1 MRTRRLLA
9 AAASA
14 GMAAALTA
22 GVAAC
27 GGSSAPTAQSGQSST
42 TAIAFNDATCGGTW
56 HASPGWHTFEIENQA
71 EYGAEVD
78 LIDPANHAV
87 YDELDNTGPGTTE
100 SMSVDLGSGK
110 YAFLCDVQDF
120 NPTTGP
126 TVTVPGRAN
135 GTPAI
140 LPVTYNDLYPLAKE
154 YQKYT
159 EAGLQLLAKETST
172 LAGDVRGRDIAAA
185 ERDWLTAHLQY
196 ETLGAAYDAFGN
208 YDDEIDGRADALGVD
223 NPQWTGFYRLEYG
236 LWHGQSAAELTLVA
250 DTLNTN
256 VHQLLAWWPTQEI
269 EPLDVGLRT
278 HEILENALEF
288 QLTGH
293 DDYGSGSTLATTLA
307 NITGTRFLLSLLR
320 PLLVPRYHGL
330 PAVYTWLGRLQ
341 SLLQEE
347 HLPNGQWV
355 SVTALPTA
363 ARQDIDAACGQVL
376 QELAPIASITEP
388 RIMPN
393 DF

>member
-14 GMAAALTA
+14 GMAASLAA
-22 GVAAC
+22 GMAAC
-27 GGSSAPTAQSGQSST
+27 GGGSARTAQSRQSPT
-42 TAIAFNDATCGGTW
+42 TVIAFNDATCGGTW
-56 HASPGWHTFEIENQA
+56 QASPGWHTFEVKNQA

-78 LIDPANHAV
+78 LVDPVNDAV
-87 YDELDNTGPGTTE
+87 YDELDNTGPGTTTP
-100 SMSVDLGSGK
+100 MSLDLGSGK

-126 TVTVPGRAN
+126 TVTVPGLAK

-140 LPVTYNDLYPLAKE
+140 LPVTYNDLYPIAKE

-159 EAGLQLLAKETST
+159 EAGLQVLAKETST
-172 LAGDVRGRDIAAA
+172 LAADFRGRDLASAR
-185 ERDWLTAHLQY
+185 RDWLTAHLQY

-236 LWHGQSAAELTLVA
+236 LWHGQSAAELALVA
-250 DTLNTN
+250 NTLNTN

-269 EPLDVGLRT
+269 EPLDLGLRT

-288 QLTGH
+288 QLTGR
-293 DDYGSGSTLATTLA
+293 DDYGSGTTLATTLA
-307 NITGTRFLLSLLR
+307 NITGTRYLLSLLR
-320 PLLVPRYHGL
+320 PLLVPRYPAL

-341 SLLQEE
+341 SLLQKE
-347 HLPNGQWV
+347 HPPNGRWV
-355 SVTALPTA
+355 SVSALPAA

-376 QELAPIASITEP
+376 QELAPVASITEP